1 MNTVLEFKN
10 VSYYYQDGSKKSSIL
25 NHIDFSFEKGK
36 FYTILGSSGS
46 GKTTFL
52 ALASGLDTPKFGD
65 ILFSGENINNIGLT
79 NFRNKNIGIVFQSY
93 NLIPYMTSLQN
104 VLTAMEITKNKI
116 ENRKHKAY
124 DLLENMGL
132 TKDETNRNVLK
143 LSGGQQQRVAIARA
157 IATEGDLIFA
167 DEPTGNL
174 DHDTAIEIIKLFKTL
189 AHENNKCVIA
199 VTHSNDVA
207 DQSDVILNLKAGKL
221 VIA

>member
-10 VSYYYQDGSKKSSIL
+10 VSYNYQNGSKKSSIL
-25 NHIDFSFEKGK
+25 KEIDFSFEKGK

-52 ALASGLDTPKFGD
+52 ALASGLDIPKSGD

-132 TKDETNRNVLK
+132 TKEEANRTVLK
-143 LSGGQQQRVAIARA
+143 LSGGQQQRVAVARA
-157 IATEGDLIFA
+157 ISTESDLILA

-189 AHENNKCVIA
+189 AHENNKCVIV

-207 DQSDVILNLKAGKL
+207 AESDVVLKLKGGKL